1 MFGSV
6 GGAEFLLIAVLALLL
21 FGPRKLPQI
30 GRSVGKALAEF
41 RGVTREFKSSLE
53 QEVRLEEVRQVG
65 DTPPVAPE
73 SQPPTIPR
81 GESAPGQECDETPP
95 VEAANGERS
104 EKS

>member
-41 RGVTREFKSSLE
+41 RGVTREFKSSLD
-53 QEVRLEEVRQVG
+53 QEVRLEEIRQVEE
-65 DTPPVAPE
+65 TPQAAPE
-73 SQPPTIPR
+73 SEPATIPR
-81 GESAPGQECDETPP
+81 DETPP
-95 VEAANGERS
+95 VKPANGERN
-104 EKS
+104 EEA

>member
-41 RGVTREFKSSLE
+41 RGVSRDFKHSLE
-53 QEVRLEEVRQVG
+53 QEVRLEEKRNTEPAAPTRAEP
-65 DTPPVAPE
+65 TPAP
-73 SQPPTIPR
+73 
-81 GESAPGQECDETPP
+81 TP
-95 VEAANGERS
+95 NGERS
-104 EKS
+104 EDS